1 MTPLPADAPEPV
13 AWDLDAAQAEALTG
27 GRWRGPGRVRLR
39 GATLDSR
46 RVRPGNL
53 FVCIRGERV
62 DGHDFAAGAAA
73 AGAALVIAARE
84 PAGLPADTPLLV
96 VADPAAA
103 LAAVAAELRR
113 RLPDAIWIG
122 IAGSNG
128 KTTTKALVAAACAA
142 LGRVHATAG
151 NLNNHLG
158 VPLTILAT
166 PAGVRTCVIE
176 LGANHPGE
184 LAALCAVARPQIGVV
199 SSFGPEHLEGFG
211 SLAGVVA
218 AECELLAALPPDAAA
233 VVGLG
238 GLAAHARAMG
248 EDPAALLALVRDSGR
263 HLRLRLLGDGDLPG
277 DLPCDGAA
285 GADGIELRTA
295 GGAVRLPLLGA
306 HNLANAC
313 LAWHAA
319 VAAGAAPAAA
329 ATALAAA
336 RPVAGRLVPRPWGRH
351 LVLDDTYNA
360 NPASMLAGLQVLAA
374 RPGRRLAVLGA
385 MGELG
390 AGHEAGHRQV
400 GAAAA
405 AAGVPL
411 IVVGEAARGM
421 LDGHGPGAR
430 FVPDCAAAAA
440 LVRAESAGAEPLTV
454 LVKASRSAA
463 LERVVDALLAEA
475 PC

>member
-1 MTPLPADAPEPV
+1 VTPQPSSVPTPV
-13 AWDLDAAQAEALTG
+13 TWTLEAAQAEALTG
-27 GRWRGPGRVRLR
+27 GRWSGPAAVRLC
-39 GATLDSR
+39 GATVDSR
-46 RVRPGNL
+46 RVAPGNL
-53 FVCIRGERV
+53 FVCIPGARV
-62 DGHDFAAGAAA
+62 DGHDFAAPAVA
-73 AGAALVIAARE
+73 AGAALVIAERPLRDL
-84 PAGLPADTPLLV
+84 PAGAAVLN
-96 VADPAAA
+96 VADSALA
-103 LAAVAAELRR
+103 LAAIAGELRR
-113 RLPDAIWIG
+113 RLPGCVWIG

-128 KTTTKALVAAACAA
+128 KTTTKELVAAACAA
-142 LGRVHATAG
+142 RGPVHATRR

-166 PAGVRTCVIE
+166 PAGVMTAVIE
-176 LGANHPGE
+176 LGANHPSE
-184 LAALCAVARPQIGVV
+184 LAALCAVARPQVGVV

-218 AECELLAALPPDAAA
+218 AECELLAALPPDAGAF
-233 VVGLG
+233 VGLG

-248 EDPAALLALVRDSGR
+248 EDPARLLAIVREQGR
-263 HLRLRLLGDGDLPG
+263 HLRLRLLGDADLPG
-277 DLPCDGAA
+277 NLPCDGET
-285 GADGIELRTA
+285 GADGIALRTA
-295 GGAVRLPLLGA
+295 GGAVCLPLLGA

-360 NPASMLAGLQVLAA
+360 NPASMLAGIQVLAA

-400 GAAAA
+400 GAACA
-405 AAGVPL
+405 AAGLPL
-411 IVVGEAARGM
+411 IVVGDAARGM
-421 LDGHGPGAR
+421 LDGYGPGAR
-430 FVPDCAAAAA
+430 FAGDCAAATA
-440 LVRAESAGAEPLTV
+440 LVRAEAAGPDPLTV

-463 LERVVDALLAEA
+463 LERIVDALLAEA